1 MIYVT
6 DEEKREL
13 ESLERDREWAKSDYN
28 TAVEKFDKEAKKREK
43 EILDE
48 FDWYK
53 DNIKNHYQNQMD
65 SINNLLNKTIENH
78 NDLVEKTESVISE
91 YNSLIEEFMKL

>member
-6 DEEKREL
+6 EEEKREL

-28 TAVEKFDKEAKKREK
+28 RAVEKFDEEAKKREK
-43 EILDE
+43 EILDD

>member
-28 TAVEKFDKEAKKREK
+28 SAVEKFDEEAEKREK
-43 EILDE
+43 EISNDFE
-48 FDWYK
+48 WYK

-65 SINNLLNKTIENH
+65 SINDLLNKTIENH
-78 NDLVEKTESVISE
+78 NDLVEKTESVIDE

>member
-28 TAVEKFDKEAKKREK
+28 TAVEKFDEEAKKREK
-43 EILDE
+43 EILDD